1 MPLEVILK
9 PEDLPNLQVML
20 KQVLKSLVCT
30 KQILKS
36 LVYNALLHLAEMVV
50 QCQFRLQFH
59 CATCSSENH
68 QDLPYLENSKRI
80 QINFVFC
87 LITSIFTIL
96 LLKFNIEFFFLCH
109 SRMRQIPMARAI
121 PYPVQT
127 HLKFQSS
134 DSLE

>member
-20 KQVLKSLVCT
+20 KQILKSLVCT
-30 KQILKS
+30 KQMLKL
-36 LVYNALLHLAEMVV
+36 LVYNGILLFYISRDGGLGLV
-50 QCQFRLQFH
+50 QMQFH

-68 QDLPYLENSKRI
+68 QDLPYLENSKSM

-96 LLKFNIEFFFLCH
+96 LLKFNIEFFFLPFQDETNSH
-109 SRMRQIPMARAI
+109 GQGYSLSS
-121 PYPVQT
+121 T
-127 HLKFQSS
+127 NSLKISEQ
-134 DSLE
+134 